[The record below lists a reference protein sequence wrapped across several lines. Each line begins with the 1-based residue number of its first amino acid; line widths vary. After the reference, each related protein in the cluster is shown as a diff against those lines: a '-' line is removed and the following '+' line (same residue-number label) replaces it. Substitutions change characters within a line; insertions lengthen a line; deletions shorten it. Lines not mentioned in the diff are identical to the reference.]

1 MTELYDPS
9 LIQLIGTAVALVAAI
24 IGIPK
29 AMQAWEQRKIN
40 KFNVMLKNSEEFQN
54 LKREV
59 KDYSDRTTKA
69 EGDIRFIMDKLD
81 IFIRDQKT
89 WQHDLYELL
98 KENRNDTKEINNW
111 LRDHFYSDASRR
123 LTSKKSWPFKR
134 KD

>member
-1 MTELYDPS
+1 M
-9 LIQLIGTAVALVAAI
+9 ALVAAI

-123 LTSKKSWPFKR
+123 NTSKNSWPFKR